1 MDRPNIN
8 TPFAASKAPK
18 RWSRLREEGPPDSH
32 SVRVLANLWRWIADL
47 SQEVGFAAQ
56 RHFATV
62 FHTPVGMTP
71 RAYHGSV
78 AGNKKVARFRK
89 FRRNPIDL
97 TRAS

>member
-32 SVRVLANLWRWIADL
+32 SVRVLANLWRRIADV

-71 RAYHGSV
+71 RAYQRQRG
-78 AGNKKVARFRK
+78 GK
-89 FRRNPIDL
+89 
-97 TRAS
+97 